1 LSQLGLENEDFTEKD
16 FSTEKTK
23 KNNKILKK
31 F

>member
-1 LSQLGLENEDFTEKD
+1 MENEDFTEKD